1 MQPKTTIACLLL
13 PIGILCVIKP
23 LTIHAQ
29 AYIKVHGV
37 KINHLDKQ
45 HKKQGPWF
53 FFNNDGEV
61 LLSCAYTNDSLI
73 SPLTFYQNNDTAF
86 IKYARHS
93 GFQDFTVYYNRQA
106 INGTFRFEADS
117 LVSFVLPSEELS
129 ADTDL
134 VNKIKSFYK
143 VRIKPLYYF
152 GQQKIED
159 YFSYAFANAKFIFN
173 KRLKAEITINSAGLV
188 TSVELPKEKNN
199 LSDDEE
205 RELKWIYSQIPRW
218 QPLFENDDT
227 KEFVWRLGSN
237 MTITPLSN

>member
-1 MQPKTTIACLLL
+1 MQPKITTALLL
-13 PIGILCVIKP
+13 LSIGILCAIKP
-23 LTIHAQ
+23 LIIHAQ
-29 AYIKVHGV
+29 AYIKVHGF

-53 FFNNDGEV
+53 FFNSNGEV
-61 LLSCAYTNDSLI
+61 LLSCVYPNDSLV
-73 SPLTFYQNNDTAF
+73 SPLTFYQNNDTAL
-86 IKYARHS
+86 IKYTRHS
-93 GFQDFTVYYNRQA
+93 GFQDFTVYCNKQA

-129 ADTDL
+129 GDT
-134 VNKIKSFYK
+134 VIINKIKSFYR

-188 TSVELPKEKNN
+188 TNVELPKEKNN

-218 QPLFENDDT
+218 QPLFEDDVT
-227 KEFVWRLGSN
+227 KEYIWPLGSSMKIN
-237 MTITPLSN
+237 ALSN